1 MLFIE
6 AFHAQRGQVGEQFAA
21 FGSFVKRCSVGA
33 DDLGRS
39 GGVLVD
45 QAGNLLRLFGSAVS
59 NIQLLHAALGQFKS
73 SHAADTACTVEQG
86 VDAVQLGTA
95 LLHGLD
101 SALAVH
107 AGTVAAVFIQTDGV
121 DRVEQLGS
129 LVHIVQ
135 QIHEVALMGHCGA
148 EVVNTHQAAGIQQLG
163 QLALLDLAGQH
174 DGVHMQPLKQL
185 IVAAGR
191 IGLANGIAHIQ
202 HQFGVQVQFDIFQF
216 HSGSLLFAA
225 QVNAG

>member
-1 MLFIE
+1 MRQLV
-6 AFHAQRGQVGEQFAA
+6 RGHT
-21 FGSFVKRCSVGA
+21 A
-33 DDLGRS
+33 D
-39 GGVLVD
+39 
-45 QAGNLLRLFGSAVS
+45 A
-59 NIQLLHAALGQFKS
+59 
-73 SHAADTACTVEQG
+73 ACTVEQG

-163 QLALLDLAGQH
+163 QLTLLDLAGQH
-174 DGVHMQPLKQL
+174 DGIHMQPLKQL

-191 IGLANGIAHIQ
+191 IGLANGVAHVQ
-202 HQFGVQVQFDIFQF
+202 H
-216 HSGSLLFAA
+216 
-225 QVNAG
+225 